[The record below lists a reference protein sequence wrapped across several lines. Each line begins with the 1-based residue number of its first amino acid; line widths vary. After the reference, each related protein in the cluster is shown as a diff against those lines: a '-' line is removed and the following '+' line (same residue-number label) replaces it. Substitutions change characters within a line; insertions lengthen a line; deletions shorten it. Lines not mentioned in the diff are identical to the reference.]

1 MKKILLA
8 LGVVALAA
16 IPAGAQGL
24 SPSVVPG
31 AVLGGV
37 AGAIIG
43 NNSSG
48 RHTGGGAAIGA
59 VAGALLG
66 AAYDQGNRTTVV
78 YSTPPQPVYCPPPA
92 PAAQVVYV
100 QQPAPVYVATYVPA
114 TPPPQVIVYSRSAPA
129 PVVVY
134 QQPYGYVRRAPVVI
148 YPSLAPR
155 GYRDY
160 GRWR

>member
-1 MKKILLA
+1 MKKTLLA

-16 IPAGAQGL
+16 IPAGAEGL

-37 AGAIIG
+37 AGAVIG

-48 RHTGGGAAIGA
+48 GHAGRGAAIGA
-59 VAGALLG
+59 VAGAILG
-66 AAYDQGNRTTVV
+66 AVYDQGNRTTTVV
-78 YSTPPQPVYCPPPA
+78 TAPPQPQVVYCPAPA
-92 PAAQVVYV
+92 PAVTQVVYV
-100 QQPAPVYVATYVPA
+100 RQPAVVYA
-114 TPPPQVIVYSRSAPA
+114 PPPPAVVVYRQPA

-134 QQPYGYVRRAPVVI
+134 QPYGYVRRAPVAV
-148 YPSLAPR
+148 YPGPAPR
-155 GYRDY
+155 GYGYRDH